1 MITLNIEHGRVHE
14 ALLTAGTSLLK
25 AVCACCLVLLPPS
38 RQESTQ
44 ALLCCLQ
51 LRKSSKCKCVVL
63 EKAVILLSATS
74 ANALQRLTKKTT
86 EVPLGRS
93 LAYLFA

>member
-25 AVCACCLVLLPPS
+25 AVCACCLVLVPPS
-38 RQESTQ
+38 QQESTQ

-51 LRKSSKCKCVVL
+51 LGKSSKYKCVVL
-63 EKAVILLSATS
+63 EKAVILLSATDRKS
-74 ANALQRLTKKTT
+74 
-86 EVPLGRS
+86 VV
-93 LAYLFA
+93 